1 MQISSLS
8 LKDTQFHAV
17 SDSLRLPNLLVVGCQ
32 KAGTTWLHH
41 ALSKSRHFACSSPKE
56 LHFFLKPE
64 AERDF
69 AEYLTHFPDRPE
81 APFVMESTPG
91 YFQLPSNGYDMAAS
105 IRRSL
110 GDPKLIVIFR
120 NPVDRY
126 ESAYIHH
133 LDKGRV
139 PYVKTITTLSNDYQ
153 MLELG
158 HYGSILKHWKSVFP
172 DLGVFFYDDLEADN
186 LRFVRSVMDFLGLE
200 NDLDR
205 QAINFRRNNRER
217 KTRTMAAPPE
227 LDLATRAALRDYY
240 RQEILL
246 LQDLTGRDLSHWLQ
260 PDWKTGAALRKIG
273 RRLRRIPKS
282 VLRRLKA

>member
-1 MQISSLS
+1 MQISSS
-8 LKDTQFHAV
+8 LLQDPSVQAAKAM
-17 SDSLRLPNLLVVGCQ
+17 RRPNLLVVGCQ

-41 ALSKSRHFACSSPKE
+41 ALSKSRHFASSTPKE
-56 LHFFLKPE
+56 LNFFIKPE
-64 AERDF
+64 AERDW
-69 AEYLTHFPDRPE
+69 AEYLTHFPDRPD

-91 YFQLPSNGYDMAAS
+91 YFQLPVDGHDTAAS
-105 IRRSL
+105 IRKFL
-110 GDPKLIVIFR
+110 GNPKLIVIFR

-139 PYVKTITTLSNDYQ
+139 PYVKTITTLSNHFQ

-186 LRFVRSVMDFLGLE
+186 LRFVGSVMKFLGVE

-205 QAINFRRNNRER
+205 AAINFRRNNRER
-217 KTRTMAAPPE
+217 KTRTMAVPPE

-240 RQEILL
+240 REEILL
-246 LQDLTGRDLSHWLQ
+246 LQELTGRDLSHWLQ
-260 PDWKTGAALRKIG
+260 SDWKTGVALRKIG
-273 RRLRRIPKS
+273 RRLRRGPKAI
-282 VLRRLKA
+282 LRHLRA